1 MKRLLILIF
10 TFIIGYKLS
19 DIYHNYSFF
28 DFIILFPCILFFA
41 IFTLNFIKDFNLYL
55 KSKSLLNFSA
65 TFFGYYYGNYKI
77 NGSIIEIFDIKKD
90 QYNINKF
97 YFSIKDSIAYPFKNK
112 KEIDY
117 SQKFLIKN

>member
-1 MKRLLILIF
+1 MKHLLILIF
-10 TFIIGYKLS
+10 TFIIGYKLF
-19 DIYHNYSFF
+19 DIYPNYSFF

-77 NGSIIEIFDIKKD
+77 NGSIIEKFNIKKD
-90 QYNINKF
+90 KYNINKF
-97 YFSIKDSIAYPFKNK
+97 YFSIKDKLFILLKTK
-112 KEIDY
+112 K
-117 SQKFLIKN
+117 KLIILRNS

>member
-1 MKRLLILIF
+1 MKHLLILIF

-28 DFIILFPCILFFA
+28 DFIIQFPCILFFI
-41 IFTLNFIKDFNLYL
+41 IFALNFIKEFNLYL
-55 KSKSLLNFSA
+55 KSLLDFSA
-65 TFFGYYYGNYKI
+65 TFLDGYYYGNYKI
-77 NGSIIEIFDIKKD
+77 NGSIFEIFDIKKD

-97 YFSIKDSIAYPFKNK
+97 CFSIKDSIAYPFKNK
-112 KEIDY
+112 KENY